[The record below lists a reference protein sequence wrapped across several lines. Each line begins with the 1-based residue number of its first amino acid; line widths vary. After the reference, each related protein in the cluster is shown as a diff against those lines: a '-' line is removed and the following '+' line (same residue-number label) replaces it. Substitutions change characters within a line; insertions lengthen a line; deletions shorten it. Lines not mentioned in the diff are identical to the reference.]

1 MHIGTVPVVRS
12 GTHILGSLKVFLEG
26 SGVLNHHSSL
36 MNPPIWYKCTY
47 GSVLVYT
54 LMPTCPG
61 VRGSAAHTGDG
72 VDERNPGTA
81 AVASLV
87 PRHHRH
93 EQVLYIIFNRVLDT
107 SCIV

>member
-1 MHIGTVPVVRS
+1 MMECTPESSVCYTVYSVVHTVPVVPS
-12 GTHILGSLKVFLEG
+12 FTYIYGTM
-26 SGVLNHHSSL
+26 VL
-36 MNPPIWYKCTY
+36 YKCTY
-47 GSVLVYT
+47 GSVLLSP

-61 VRGSAAHTGDG
+61 ICGSAAHTGDG

-87 PRHHRH
+87 PRHHCH
-93 EQVLYIIFNRVLDT
+93 EQVPYIIFKRVLDT